1 MGAGGG
7 QGAPSPLPEEPTEE
21 LPVVPGAAPWDMPLL
36 RAARADQEHFRRL
49 ARAVLSH
56 RMAARSGAVSITP
69 ADHRLYAALDRLEQ
83 PN

>member
-1 MGAGGG
+1 
-7 QGAPSPLPEEPTEE
+7 
-21 LPVVPGAAPWDMPLL
+21 MPLL

-49 ARAVLSH
+49 SRAVRSH